1 MKDWDIGEW
10 IVTAVIIVVA
20 VLGLRSCS
28 MSSGGG
34 GGGGGGVD
42 YEQYDSGP
50 DCFAGPRG
58 MECW

>member
-34 GGGGGGVD
+34 GGGGVD
-42 YEQYDSGP
+42 YEEYDSGP
-50 DCFAGPRG
+50 DCFESWMGG
-58 MECW
+58 GCQ

>member
-1 MKDWDIGEW
+1 MKDRDISDW

-34 GGGGGGVD
+34 GGGGGVD
-42 YEQYDSGP
+42 YEEYDTGP
-50 DCFAGPRG
+50 DCFTGPRG

>member
-1 MKDWDIGEW
+1 MKVWEIVDW
-10 IVTAVIIVVA
+10 IVTAVIILVA

-34 GGGGGGVD
+34 GGGGVD
-42 YEQYDSGP
+42 YEEYDTGP
-50 DCFAGPRG
+50 DCFTGPRG